1 MKRGAPGMNPIGYQN
16 KMDGRCTL
24 KRSRTSELISGSPVR
39 PFRALLF
46 LLLVA
51 MASLPACRN
60 TATSAT
66 PPPPVDVMEVLR
78 RDVPIYQ
85 EWIGTADG
93 MVNATIRPQ
102 VTGYLTRQDYKEGDF
117 VHSGQVLFEIDPRTF
132 QAALAQADAQESQAR
147 GQLAQAE
154 AQHTNA
160 LANLDRIRPL
170 ADQNAVS
177 KKDLDDAIGAEGSSQ
192 AAVVAARA
200 NVGAARAAAEKVRL
214 DLGFTMI
221 ISPIDGIAGIAKAQ
235 VGNLVGPAQGGELTT
250 VSKIDPIKIYIT
262 TSEQAYIVSRRQ
274 FSKQTTA
281 FERDKGLP
289 YELILAD
296 GSIYPHKGMFYALD
310 RQVDERT
317 GTLRLAVLFPNPG
330 NLIRPGQFARVRM
343 AAGTKKGAL
352 LVPQRAVSELQG
364 SYQVAVVGQDNRAEI
379 RAVKTSERIGALWVI
394 DEGMKPGERVV
405 VEGVQKVRQGA
416 LVTPKPVAPELRAKF
431 EAVPN
436 TEGRPVPTLT
446 K

>member
-1 MKRGAPGMNPIGYQN
+1 MKR
-16 KMDGRCTL
+16 
-24 KRSRTSELISGSPVR
+24 SGTPEYLSSPPVR
-39 PFRALLF
+39 TFVSLF

-51 MASLPACRN
+51 AASLSACRN
-60 TATSAT
+60 TATSAI
-66 PPPPVDVMEVLR
+66 PPAAVDVMEAIR

-93 MVNATIRPQ
+93 MVNATIRAQ

-117 VHSGQVLFEIDPRTF
+117 VRSGQVLFEIDPRTF
-132 QAALAQADAQESQAR
+132 QAALEQAEAQESQAG

-192 AAVVAARA
+192 AVVVAARG
-200 NVGAARAAAEKVRL
+200 NVAAARAAVEKARL
-214 DLGFTMI
+214 DLGFTKI
-221 ISPIDGIAGIAKAQ
+221 TSPIDGIAGIAKAQ

-250 VSKIDPIKIYIT
+250 VSKIDPIKVYFT

-274 FSKQTTA
+274 FAKRATA

-296 GSIYPHKGMFYALD
+296 GSLYPAKGKFYAAD

-343 AAGTKKGAL
+343 TAGTKKGAI

-364 SYQVAVVGQDNRAEI
+364 TYQVAVVGPDDRAEI
-379 RAVKTSERIGALWVI
+379 RKVKAAERIGALWVI
-394 DEGMKPGERVV
+394 DEGIKPGERVV
-405 VEGVQKVRQGA
+405 VEGIQKVRQGA
-416 LVTPKPVAPELRAKF
+416 LVTPKPLAPELRAKL

-436 TEGRPVPTLT
+436 AEGQTVPTAA

>member
-1 MKRGAPGMNPIGYQN
+1 M
-16 KMDGRCTL
+16 T
-24 KRSRTSELISGSPVR
+24 
-39 PFRALLF
+39 F
-46 LLLVA
+46 LLVA

-66 PPPPVDVMEVLR
+66 PPPTVDVLQVLR

-93 MVNATIRPQ
+93 MVNATIRAQ
-102 VTGYLTRQDYKEGDF
+102 VTGYLVRQNYKEGDF
-117 VHSGQVLFEIDPRTF
+117 VRNGQVLFEIDPRTF
-132 QAALAQADAQESQAR
+132 QAALAQAEAQESQAEGR
-147 GQLAQAE
+147 LVQAE

-160 LANLDRIRPL
+160 RANLDRIKPL

-177 KKDLDDAIGAEGSSQ
+177 KKDLDDAIGAEGSTM

-200 NVGAARAAAEKVRL
+200 NVAAARAAAEKARL
-214 DLGFTMI
+214 DLGFTKI
-221 ISPIDGIAGIAKAQ
+221 ASPIDGVAGIAKAQ

-250 VSKIDPIKIYIT
+250 VSKIDPIKIYFT
-262 TSEQAYIVSRRQ
+262 TSEQAYIESTRRFPADTAMVDRRQ
-274 FSKQTTA
+274 SLT
-281 FERDKGLP
+281 
-289 YELILAD
+289 YELNLAD
-296 GSIYPHKGMFYALD
+296 GSLYPHKGRFYATD

-330 NLIRPGQFARVRM
+330 NRIRPGQFARVRV

-352 LVPQRAVSELQG
+352 LVPQRAVTELQG
-364 SYQVAVVGQDNRAEI
+364 GFQVAVVGPDNRVEI
-379 RAVKTSERIGALWVI
+379 RTVKPAERVGSLWVI
-394 DEGMKPGERVV
+394 DEGIKPGDFVV

-416 LVTPKPVAPELRAKF
+416 PVTPKPLSPELRAKF
-431 EAVPN
+431 EAP
-436 TEGRPVPTLT
+436 P

>member
-1 MKRGAPGMNPIGYQN
+1 MKRGAPGMNPIGYQS
-16 KMDGRCTL
+16 KMDGRCTM
-24 KRSRTSELISGSPVR
+24 KRSRTSEFVSGSPVR

-51 MASLPACRN
+51 TASLPACRN
-60 TATSAT
+60 TATSST
-66 PPPPVDVMEVLR
+66 PPAGVDVMEVLR

-93 MVNATIRPQ
+93 MVNATIRAQ

-117 VHSGQVLFEIDPRTF
+117 IRSGQVLFEIDPRTF
-132 QAALAQADAQESQAR
+132 QAALAQAEAQEGQAG

-192 AAVVAARA
+192 AVVVAARA
-200 NVGAARAAAEKVRL
+200 NVAAARAAVEKARL
-214 DLGFTMI
+214 DLGFTKI
-221 ISPIDGIAGIAKAQ
+221 TSPIAGIAGIAKAQ

-250 VSKIDPIKIYIT
+250 VSKTDPIKVYFT
-262 TSEQAYIVSRRQ
+262 TSEQAYIVSMRR

-289 YELILAD
+289 YDLILAD
-296 GSIYPHKGMFYALD
+296 GSLYPSKGKFYAVD

-330 NLIRPGQFARVRM
+330 NLIRPGQFARVRL
-343 AAGTKKGAL
+343 ASGTKKGAL

-364 SYQVAVVGQDNRAEI
+364 SYQVAVVGQDNRTEI
-379 RAVKTSERIGALWVI
+379 RKVKAAERIGALWVI
-394 DEGMKPGERVV
+394 EEGIKPGEFVV

-416 LVTPKPVAPELRAKF
+416 LVTPKPLSPELREKL
-431 EAVPN
+431 EAVAN
-436 TEGRPVPTLT
+436 AEGRILPAA

>member
-1 MKRGAPGMNPIGYQN
+1 
-16 KMDGRCTL
+16 
-24 KRSRTSELISGSPVR
+24 
-39 PFRALLF
+39 
-46 LLLVA
+46 
-51 MASLPACRN
+51 
-60 TATSAT
+60 
-66 PPPPVDVMEVLR
+66 MEVLR

-93 MVNATIRPQ
+93 MVNATIRAQ

-132 QAALAQADAQESQAR
+132 QAALAQAEAQESQAR

-200 NVGAARAAAEKVRL
+200 NVGAARAAVEKARL

-250 VSKIDPIKIYIT
+250 VSKIDPIKVYIT

-274 FSKQTTA
+274 FSKA
-281 FERDKGLP
+281 N
-289 YELILAD
+289 D
-296 GSIYPHKGMFYALD
+296 G
-310 RQVDERT
+310 
-317 GTLRLAVLFPNPG
+317 
-330 NLIRPGQFARVRM
+330 VR
-343 AAGTKKGAL
+343 A
-352 LVPQRAVSELQG
+352 
-364 SYQVAVVGQDNRAEI
+364 
-379 RAVKTSERIGALWVI
+379 
-394 DEGMKPGERVV
+394 
-405 VEGVQKVRQGA
+405 RQGA
-416 LVTPKPVAPELRAKF
+416 
-431 EAVPN
+431 AVRTDPL
-436 TEGRPVPTLT
+436 GRVHLSP
-446 K
+446 

>member
-1 MKRGAPGMNPIGYQN
+1 MM
-16 KMDGRCTL
+16 
-24 KRSRTSELISGSPVR
+24 SSGIPEPVSGPPVR
-39 PFRALLF
+39 HITSLF
-46 LLLVA
+46 LLLLA
-51 MASLPACRN
+51 TASLTACRN

-66 PPPPVDVMEVLR
+66 PPPAVDVLQALR

-93 MVNATIRPQ
+93 MVNATIRAQ
-102 VTGYLTRQDYKEGDF
+102 VTGYLIRRNYKEGDF
-117 VHSGQVLFEIDPRTF
+117 VRTGQVLFEIDPRTF
-132 QAALAQADAQESQAR
+132 QAALAQAEAQESQA
-147 GQLAQAE
+147 GGHLSQAE
-154 AQHTNA
+154 AQHVNA
-160 LANLDRIRPL
+160 RANLDRIRPL

-200 NVGAARAAAEKVRL
+200 NVDAARAAAEKARL
-214 DLGFTMI
+214 DLGFTKI
-221 ISPIDGIAGIAKAQ
+221 ASPIDGIAGIAKAQ

-250 VSKIDPIKIYIT
+250 VSKIDPIKIYFT
-262 TSEQAYIVSRRQ
+262 TSEQAYIVSMRQ
-274 FSKQTTA
+274 LSTEATA
-281 FERDKGLP
+281 FERGKGLP

-296 GSIYPHKGMFYALD
+296 GSLYPGKGKFYAVD

-343 AAGTKKGAL
+343 TAGTKKGAL
-352 LVPQRAVSELQG
+352 LVPQRSVSELQG
-364 SYQVAVVGQDNRAEI
+364 SYQVAVIGPDNRADI
-379 RAVKTSERIGALWVI
+379 RTVKAGERIGALWVI
-394 DEGMKPGERVV
+394 DEGIRPGERVV

-416 LVTPKPVAPELRAKF
+416 LVTPKPLAPELRSRL
-431 EAVPN
+431 EAVPSDQ
-436 TEGRPVPTLT
+436 GRPTATT

>member
-1 MKRGAPGMNPIGYQN
+1 M
-16 KMDGRCTL
+16 
-24 KRSRTSELISGSPVR
+24 KRSRTAEFASGPRVR
-39 PFRALLF
+39 PFRSLF
-46 LLLVA
+46 LLLLIA
-51 MASLPACRN
+51 TASLPACRN
-60 TATSAT
+60 TATSAI
-66 PPPPVDVMEVLR
+66 PPPTVDVLEVLR

-85 EWIGTADG
+85 EWVGTADG
-93 MVNATIRPQ
+93 MVNATIRAQ
-102 VTGYLTRQDYKEGDF
+102 VTGYLIRQNYKEGDF
-117 VHSGQVLFEIDPRTF
+117 VRNGQVLFEIDPRTF
-132 QAALAQADAQESQAR
+132 QAALTQSEAQESQAG

-154 AQHTNA
+154 AQHINA
-160 LANLDRIRPL
+160 RANLDRIRPL

-200 NVGAARAAAEKVRL
+200 NVAAARAAVEKTRL
-214 DLGFTMI
+214 DLGFTKI
-221 ISPIDGIAGIAKAQ
+221 TSPIDGIAGIAKAQ

-250 VSKIDPIKIYIT
+250 VSQIDPIKVYFT
-262 TSEQAYIVSRRQ
+262 TSEQAYIVSMRQ
-274 FSKQTTA
+274 LSTERTA
-281 FERDKGLP
+281 FERGKGMP

-296 GSIYPHKGMFYALD
+296 GSLYPAKGKFYAID

-330 NLIRPGQFARVRM
+330 NLLRPGQFARVRM

-364 SYQVAVVGQDNRAEI
+364 SYQVAVVGQDDRTEI
-379 RAVKTSERIGALWVI
+379 RKVKAAERIGALWVI
-394 DEGMKPGERVV
+394 DEGIKPGERVV

-416 LVTPKPVAPELRAKF
+416 LVTPKQLAPELREKL

-436 TEGRPVPTLT
+436 AEGRILPTAT

>member
-1 MKRGAPGMNPIGYQN
+1 M
-16 KMDGRCTL
+16 
-24 KRSRTSELISGSPVR
+24 KRSRTPEFVSGPPVR
-39 PFRALLF
+39 PFVSLSL

-51 MASLPACRN
+51 TASLPACRN

-66 PPPPVDVMEVLR
+66 PPTAVDVLQVLR

-85 EWIGTADG
+85 EWVGTADG
-93 MVNATIRPQ
+93 MVNATIRAQ
-102 VTGYLTRQDYKEGDF
+102 VTGYLIRQNYKEGDL
-117 VHSGQVLFEIDPRTF
+117 VRNGQVLFEIDPRTF
-132 QAALAQADAQESQAR
+132 QAALAQAEAQESQAG
-147 GQLAQAE
+147 GQLVQAE
-154 AQHTNA
+154 ARHTNTR
-160 LANLDRIRPL
+160 ANLDRIKPL

-177 KKDLDDAIGAEGSSQ
+177 KKDLDDAIGAEGSTQ

-200 NVGAARAAAEKVRL
+200 NAAAARAAVEKARL
-214 DLGFTMI
+214 DLGFTKI
-221 ISPIDGIAGIAKAQ
+221 TSPIDGIAGIAKAQ

-250 VSKIDPIKIYIT
+250 VSKIDPIKVYFT
-262 TSEQAYIVSRRQ
+262 TSEQAYIASMRP
-274 FSKQTTA
+274 FSTETTV
-281 FERDKGLP
+281 FERRKGLP

-296 GSIYPHKGMFYALD
+296 GSLYPKKGKFYAID

-330 NLIRPGQFARVRM
+330 NLIRPGQFARVRL

-364 SYQVAVVGQDNRAEI
+364 SYQVAVVGPDNRTDI
-379 RAVKTSERIGALWVI
+379 RTVKAGERIGALWVI
-394 DEGMKPGERVV
+394 DEGIKPGELVV

-416 LVTPKPVAPELRAKF
+416 PVTPKPLTPELRAKF

-436 TEGRPVPTLT
+436 AEGRDTSNP